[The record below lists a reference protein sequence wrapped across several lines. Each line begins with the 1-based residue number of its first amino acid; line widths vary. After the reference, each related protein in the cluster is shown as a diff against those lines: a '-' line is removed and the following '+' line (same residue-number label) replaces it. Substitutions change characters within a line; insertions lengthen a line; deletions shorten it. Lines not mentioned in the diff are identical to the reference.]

1 MDVKEIRELEERLGD
16 MHNDLLDVVEQHGEN
31 GISIQEMIFLGVR
44 LFSNLA
50 FDFAKKE
57 EAAED
62 VIKAAI
68 DCAMSIHKGEYDPC
82 APEDDDDDDKPHLTI
97 VH

>member
-57 EAAED
+57 EAAEA
-62 VIKAAI
+62 VIEAAI
-68 DCAMSIHKGEYDPC
+68 SCAMSIHNGDYDPY
-82 APEDDDDDDKPHLTI
+82 APEDDDDDKPHLTI

>member
-1 MDVKEIRELEERLGD
+1 MDVKEIRELEERLGE
-16 MHNDLLDVVEQHGEN
+16 MHNDLLDVVKKHGDD
-31 GISIQEMIFLGVR
+31 GISIQEMVFLGVR

-57 EAAED
+57 EAAEA
-62 VIKAAI
+62 VIQAAI
-68 DCAMSIHKGEYDPC
+68 ACAMSIHKGEYDPY
-82 APEDDDDDDKPHLTI
+82 APEDDDDKPHLTV